1 MMFFTMSTQIF
12 TIKITNKNKNKN
24 DLQDFVIERRFSDF
38 ADLYDQL
45 FYNQPGYIL
54 FPFPEKSLDSFMKI
68 KLGLTVESPT
78 QQT

>member
-1 MMFFTMSTQIF
+1 MFLTMATQIF
-12 TIKITNKNKNKN
+12 TIKITNKNRN

-54 FPFPEKSLDSFMKI
+54 FPFP
-68 KLGLTVESPT
+68 
-78 QQT
+78 